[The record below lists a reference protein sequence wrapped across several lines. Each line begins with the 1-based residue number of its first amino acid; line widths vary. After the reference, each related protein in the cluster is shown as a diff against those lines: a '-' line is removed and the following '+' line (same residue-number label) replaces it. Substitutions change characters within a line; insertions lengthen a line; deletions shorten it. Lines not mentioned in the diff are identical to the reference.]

1 MVISARGKKGG
12 LRKALRHIEAQYV
25 AIEPQRTLEVGDFQM
40 NVPNADARIDCCGFA
55 AIARCHVQIVVETSH
70 CRIRYHSAMLRV
82 KLIHW
87 KDEAIERAAKLR
99 EAGFAVDVEPLQG
112 AGSLKHLREDPPV
125 AFVID
130 LSRLPSHGREVALA
144 LRQTK
149 ATRAIPLVFVDG
161 EDEKVRRIRLLL
173 PDATFTKWKKIGRDL
188 RRAIASPRR
197 EPVMPPNAP
206 AGYSGTP
213 LPKKLGIKEGS
224 AVGLF
229 GAPKDFKH
237 TLGELP
243 AGARLQ
249 ANPRAGSRCDV
260 VLCFAKSMKEL
271 AARTK
276 TAVKRSSDSGLW
288 LIWPKKTSGV
298 VSDLSEDRVRNAG
311 LAAGWVD
318 YKVCAVDA
326 TWSGLKFARRKN
338 AKPKKV

>member
-1 MVISARGKKGG
+1 MS
-12 LRKALRHIEAQYV
+12 
-25 AIEPQRTLEVGDFQM
+25 
-40 NVPNADARIDCCGFA
+40 
-55 AIARCHVQIVVETSH
+55 
-70 CRIRYHSAMLRV
+70 RV

-87 KDEAIERAAKLR
+87 KQDDAIEQAVMLR
-99 EAGFAVDVEPLQG
+99 EAGFAVDAEPLQG
-112 AGSLKHLREDPPV
+112 SGSMKHLREDPPA

-161 EDEKVRRIRLLL
+161 ADEKVRRIRSLL
-173 PDATFTKWKKIGRDL
+173 PDAMFTKWERIGRDL
-188 RRAIASPRR
+188 RRAIAAPPRK
-197 EPVMPPNAP
+197 PVAPPSAS

-224 AVGLF
+224 TVGLI
-229 GAPKDFKH
+229 GAPKDFKR

-243 AGARLQ
+243 AGARLRP
-249 ANPRAGSRCDV
+249 NPRASPPCDV

-271 AARTK
+271 ASRSKAAMK
-276 TAVKRSSDSGLW
+276 LSSDSGLW
-288 LIWPKKTSGV
+288 LIWPKKASGIA
-298 VSDLSEDRVRNAG
+298 SDLSEDFVRNAG

-326 TWSGLKFARRKN
+326 TWSGLKFARRKT
-338 AKPKKV
+338 ATPKKV